1 MAMLYA
7 VLLVFIVL
15 LIWRINHPGDLR
27 LNRNFV
33 GRYVKDLRGQGPTRL
48 QVSRLALGP
57 AGADQAEERVY
68 YSMVAGFADGSKRP
82 LLAQIVYPLESLQRE
97 RERNSRPGADEMM
110 IDPSSSPMAMQRGD
124 YLERL
129 KEDPFKDLTKEEQ
142 VLAAKKAQV
151 DAELQGLRR
160 LNQIGVFF
168 PRLIAHD
175 AKKLITLTEGV
186 GTSRLDDLLQQSEQ
200 GGRLALLQSVLA
212 DLATFHDRG
221 KDSVGFFPPGAGHF
235 EKKIRDELQNSLS
248 SWEKVGAPVSR
259 EEFFEIID
267 AAEPLFRTTEAEIGL
282 RLVDSSPRA
291 FFMQGKTANR
301 ISWDGVRSD
310 VSAFDAIELVCDP
323 ATGLG
328 AEDELSLFQ
337 YYLSHRDLSESETA
351 EYEQQMTRLAVY
363 YRLVL
368 LGYLC
373 QYRAAKLDRQGGIK
387 YWGPGVISQAAARV
401 MEEMASDPE
410 LAGLLERLRPA
421 LTIIS
426 RLD

>member
-27 LNRNFV
+27 LNKSFV
-33 GRYVKDLRGQGPTRL
+33 GRYVKDLRGQGPTQL
-48 QVSRLALGP
+48 QVSRLAIGP

-82 LLAQIVYPLESLQRE
+82 LLAQIVYPLEALQRE
-97 RERNSRPGADEMM
+97 REQKSRPGADEMM

-124 YLERL
+124 YMERM

-142 VLAAKKAQV
+142 VLAAKTAQIA
-151 DAELQGLRR
+151 AELEGLRR

-186 GTSRLDDLLQQSEQ
+186 GTSRLDDLLQQSDRS
-200 GGRLALLQSVLA
+200 GRLALLQPVLA
-212 DLATFHDRG
+212 DLATFHGRG
-221 KDSVGFFPPGAGHF
+221 QDSVGFFPPGAGHH

-248 SWEKVGAPVSR
+248 AWEKVGAPVSR

-267 AAEPLFRTTEAEIGL
+267 AAEPLFRTTEAEVGL

-291 FFMQGKTANR
+291 FFMQGKTACR

-310 VSAFDAIELVCDP
+310 VSAFDPIELICDP
-323 ATGLG
+323 ATGLT

-337 YYLSHRDLSESETA
+337 HYLRHRDLDECESR
-351 EYEQQMTRLAVY
+351 EYGQQMLRLAVY

-387 YWGPGVISQAAARV
+387 YWGREAISRAAGTV
-401 MEEMASDPE
+401 MEEMAADPE
-410 LAGLLERLRPA
+410 LAKLLELLRPA

-426 RLD
+426 RLE